1 MIIPLLLAS
10 AQAADPAINQP
21 AIVITAS
28 RVPQDQSETAASATI
43 VGPDTIDRL
52 REPLASSYLRLTPS
66 AAVETGGPAGTL
78 AQVRIRGA
86 EANHTLLFIDGIR
99 ANDPAAGEIPRFEL
113 LNADILSRIEVVRGP
128 QSALWGSD
136 AIGGVVAVNG
146 LPAAEPGYRAAGEAG
161 AFGFTRASA
170 SGAYASPQVN
180 LAGAVGWQRAGGI
193 DSFGGG
199 GEREGYR
206 NLALRLRG
214 SWAFAPNFEA
224 GAAGFSLKGT
234 SQFDG
239 FDPVTFRRSDTLD
252 SSRNALS
259 AGRLWL
265 SGGDRERGLSGT
277 VSTSLLKSSNRNF
290 LAENEINRTSGERWS
305 VSGQLQHRFRT
316 GTVTHA
322 AIVALE
328 HDREEFHARDTI
340 YSGAS
345 DQDRRRSHDA
355 LTAEWRAEVAPL
367 VLDLA
372 VRHDRFSAFKDSTT
386 VRASALAALGGG
398 FSLAGSYSEG
408 IAQPTFFDLYGF
420 FPGSFV
426 GNAALMPE
434 TSRGFEL
441 SLRYRRGGLD
451 AALTSYRQ
459 RLSDEIVDLFDP
471 ETFLSTTVNR
481 AEASRRSG
489 VEAEIGWRLGERL
502 RVAASYAYLR
512 ATEPG
517 SALAAQLREIRRPRH
532 SGSIAID
539 GAVRSFT
546 YAASVT
552 YVGPRF
558 DSDFDLVPAERV
570 RLGSYVLAGARLA
583 YRLRP
588 GLEIFA
594 RGSNLLDQRYQDV
607 FGYRTEG
614 RALYAGFRGGAR

>member
-10 AQAADPAINQP
+10 AQAAEPAISQP
-21 AIVITAS
+21 AVVITAS
-28 RVPQDQSETAASATI
+28 RLPQDQSETAASATI
-43 VGPDTIDRL
+43 ISSDTIERL
-52 REPLASSYLRLTPS
+52 GDPLASSYLRLIPS
-66 AAVETGGPAGTL
+66 AAVETGGPAGAL

-99 ANDPAAGEIPRFEL
+99 ANDPAAGDIPRFEL
-113 LNADILSRIEVVRGP
+113 LNADIVSRIEVVRGP

-146 LPAAEPGYRAAGEAG
+146 LPPAQPGYRASGEAG
-161 AFGFTRASA
+161 AFGFSRASA
-170 SGAYASPQVN
+170 SGVYASPQVN
-180 LAGAVGWQRAGGI
+180 LAGAFGWQRANGI

-214 SWAFAPNFEA
+214 SWAFAPSFEA
-224 GAAGFSLKGT
+224 GAAGFSLNGT
-234 SQFDG
+234 SQYDG
-239 FDPVTFRRSDTLD
+239 LDPVTFRRADTLD
-252 SSRNALS
+252 STRNALS

-265 SGGDRERGLSGT
+265 SGGDREGGLSGT
-277 VSTSLLKSSNRNF
+277 VSTSLLTSSNRNF
-290 LAENEINRTSGERWS
+290 LADSEINRTSGERWS
-305 VSGQLQHRFRT
+305 VSGQLQYRFRT
-316 GTVTHA
+316 GTVAHA
-322 AIVALE
+322 AIVALD

-355 LTAEWRAEVAPL
+355 ITAEWRAEVAPL

-372 VRHDRFSAFKDSTT
+372 VRHDRFSAFKDATT

-398 FSLAGSYSEG
+398 LSLAGSYSEG

-426 GNAALMPE
+426 GNAALKPE

-441 SLRYRRGGLD
+441 SLRYRRGRLD
-451 AALTSYRQ
+451 AALTAYRQ
-459 RLSDEIVDLFDP
+459 RLSDEIVDLFDAG
-471 ETFLSTTVNR
+471 TFLSTTVNR
-481 AEASRRSG
+481 VEASRRSG
-489 VEAEIGWRLGERL
+489 VEAEIGWRLGGRL
-502 RVAASYAYLR
+502 RIAASYAYLR
-512 ATEPG
+512 ATEPQ

-532 SGSIAID
+532 SGSIAMD

-546 YAASVT
+546 YAASLA
-552 YVGPRF
+552 YVGPRS
-558 DSDFDLVPAERV
+558 DSDFDVFPAERV
-570 RLGSYVLAGARLA
+570 RLGSYMLAGARLA
-583 YRLRP
+583 YWLRP
-588 GLEIFA
+588 GLEVFA

-614 RALYAGFRGGAR
+614 RALYAGIRVSAR